1 MQGEKWED
9 RNEFVPRDKFA
20 LRRKTADNTSWSGA
34 MRWEE
39 SANAWDLESAAFMRK
54 VLERAA
60 GFWVNEQRVSSQFEE
75 VRHRH
80 DMQRIVDAS
89 GKMLVWSRT

>member
-1 MQGEKWED
+1 M
-9 RNEFVPRDKFA
+9 PRDKFA

-54 VLERAA
+54 VL
-60 GFWVNEQRVSSQFEE
+60 NEQRVSSQFEE

-89 GKMLVWSRT
+89 GKMLVWS